1 MSRERY
7 MQLLRATDPRIAA
20 LLDQGFDFVS
30 NAFRPGQAPA
40 GVPIRD
46 CDQLGATL
54 RAGGW
59 EVEMAAAYDEAGRA
73 LTQMASLWR
82 RRG

>member
-1 MSRERY
+1 
-7 MQLLRATDPRIAA
+7 MQLLRATDPRIAV
-20 LLDQGFDFVS
+20 LLDQGFAFVS
-30 NAFRPGQAPA
+30 NAFRPGQAPP

-59 EVEMAAAYDEAGRA
+59 EVEMAAAYDETGQA
-73 LTQMASLWR
+73 LTRMASLWR
-82 RRG
+82 RRSA